1 MIRTEHIHKSFG
13 KLTVL
18 RDVNVRLERGRAV
31 AVIGPNGSGKT
42 TLIKILLGLVIPDAG
57 TVYFDNQP
65 VQGAYQYRTQIGY
78 MPQIGHYPANL
89 KIRQLFEM
97 MKDLRKGNSNT
108 LDEDLLDTFGLRA
121 MFDKALGTLSGG
133 TKQKVSAAL
142 AFLFDPPVLI
152 LDEPTAG
159 LDPLASELLK
169 EKIQREHAKGKL
181 ILITSHVMADLDDLE
196 KTMNKITKYVLYD
209 IVRNRFVLGY
219 TALLLAITLSFFGFE
234 SDSNKG
240 LLSLLNIILMVVPLV
255 SIIFSTIHFYNSY
268 EFIELLL
275 AQPLSRQRIFL
286 SEYAGVAAS
295 LSLAFLV
302 GLGVPTVLFDGS
314 QRGAVLII
322 SGLLLTLT
330 FVSLAFL
337 AAVVTR
343 DKAKGIGLALVL
355 WFYFALVYD
364 GLVLGI
370 LFSFSDYPLEK
381 PMLLL
386 TALNP
391 TDLARVMVL
400 MKMDISALMGFTGA
414 VFQDFFSTQYGLLVA
429 LAVLLVWVAWPVAV
443 ATRIFS
449 KKDLYPSPVRRGTMY
464 CPLLLAGEG
473 MGMRLATKIVRVP

>member
-1 MIRTEHIHKSFG
+1 
-13 KLTVL
+13 
-18 RDVNVRLERGRAV
+18 
-31 AVIGPNGSGKT
+31 
-42 TLIKILLGLVIPDAG
+42 
-57 TVYFDNQP
+57 
-65 VQGAYQYRTQIGY
+65 
-78 MPQIGHYPANL
+78 
-89 KIRQLFEM
+89 
-97 MKDLRKGNSNT
+97 
-108 LDEDLLDTFGLRA
+108 
-121 MFDKALGTLSGG
+121 
-133 TKQKVSAAL
+133 
-142 AFLFDPPVLI
+142 
-152 LDEPTAG
+152 
-159 LDPLASELLK
+159 
-169 EKIQREHAKGKL
+169 
-181 ILITSHVMADLDDLE
+181 
-196 KTMNKITKYVLYD
+196 MNKITKYVLYD

-302 GLGVPTVLFDGS
+302 GVGVPTVLFDGS

-449 KKDLYPSPVRRGTMY
+449 KKDL
-464 CPLLLAGEG
+464 
-473 MGMRLATKIVRVP
+473 